1 MTHISVPTGAKHI
14 LQKLHAAGYSAYV
27 VGGCVRDS
35 LLGRTAHDWDI
46 TTSAKPLDMMRIFS
60 EETIYETGI
69 KHGTLTIRS
78 CDHELYEVTTYR
90 TDGNYSDNRHPDEVI
105 FVTSLKQDI
114 LRRDF
119 TMNALAYNEKEGIVD
134 YVSGYTDIS
143 RGIIRCVGNA
153 DERFNED
160 ALRILRALRFSAT
173 YGFKIDEATDRAIHR
188 NKHLLNNIA
197 KERVHDELVKML
209 LGNNILDVLLSYSDV
224 ISFII
229 PELGRCIGF
238 EQNNPYHCY
247 NVYDHIAYAVD
258 AYKGTNPKVLLALL
272 LHDIGKP
279 LCYTEDE
286 RGGHFHGHAEISAD
300 MAERILTNLKFDN
313 DTKHTVVELIRA
325 HDMDIAPTKKSV
337 RRALSKFGPD
347 FMALLMDVRLAD
359 IMAHSSY
366 LHDARIEKHT
376 KRLEILDTIL
386 AENQC
391 FSLKDLAVNGN
402 DIMETFGLK
411 PGKHVGEIL
420 HHLLDL
426 VIADE
431 IPNDKTELLIA
442 AKRFL

>member
-14 LQKLHAAGYSAYV
+14 LQKLHAAEYSAYV

-78 CDHELYEVTTYR
+78 CDNELYEVTTYR

-119 TMNALAYNEKEGIVD
+119 TMNALAYNEEEGIVD

-188 NKHLLNNIA
+188 NKHLLSNIA

-247 NVYDHIAYAVD
+247 NVYDHIAHAVS

-411 PGKHVGEIL
+411 PGKRVGEIL

-426 VIADE
+426 VIADD

>member
-188 NKHLLNNIA
+188 NKHLLSNIA

-238 EQNNPYHCY
+238 EQNNPYLQILRFFSHSFCTTSVNLFVTQKMKEEGTSMDTLKSALIWL
-247 NVYDHIAYAVD
+247 NV
-258 AYKGTNPKVLLALL
+258 
-272 LHDIGKP
+272 
-279 LCYTEDE
+279 
-286 RGGHFHGHAEISAD
+286 S
-300 MAERILTNLKFDN
+300 
-313 DTKHTVVELIRA
+313 
-325 HDMDIAPTKKSV
+325 
-337 RRALSKFGPD
+337 
-347 FMALLMDVRLAD
+347 
-359 IMAHSSY
+359 
-366 LHDARIEKHT
+366 
-376 KRLEILDTIL
+376 
-386 AENQC
+386 
-391 FSLKDLAVNGN
+391 
-402 DIMETFGLK
+402 
-411 PGKHVGEIL
+411 
-420 HHLLDL
+420 
-426 VIADE
+426 
-431 IPNDKTELLIA
+431 
-442 AKRFL
+442 